1 MSKASDEQGP
11 RPGSGTPVV
20 DGIAIGRAIVWAS
33 DPAPPAVAGTV
44 AQEHLRL
51 ARAIRQATRG
61 VEELVRLLPR
71 TEAELF
77 EPELAILAELGPSLL
92 AKVDR
97 GVPAEEAVAAA
108 LSALPTDLLIDARAR
123 LLDGLAHDPRTVE
136 SLMEGRDG
144 DRVLVTETLTPSVV
158 ASLPGRVVGIIAA
171 APDESQGRGGAHA
184 SHAAILARGRVIPF
198 AVVAPHVISGIANDD
213 VVILDATGSTAS
225 VWVSPGPSIIADAH
239 ARREHWT
246 RTRGEEETQVKAPLA
261 HLGLEVRINV
271 GSLHEHVPGS
281 ADGIGLVRTELLF
294 ASRTHAPSEL
304 EQFGALRV
312 LGTRVGKAP
321 LVVRLF
327 DAGGDKPLT
336 WLRAPDTSPGLRGI
350 ALLFGHPAVLDAQL
364 RAILRAAAGADVR
377 ALLPI
382 VTCPGD
388 VENIRAR
395 VKGKIPIGAMI
406 ETPEAV
412 DQCEDIARVSDFI
425 CVGTNDLCASM
436 SGSGDIGSRLS
447 CDRRVLR
454 MIERIIAAA
463 KSYACKVTVCGEM
476 AGEPHSARTLVGLGV
491 HAISVAPGRY
501 AKVKLSFRDV
511 TLDDCRCVAAEALK

>member
-225 VWVSPGPSIIADAH
+225 V
-239 ARREHWT
+239 
-246 RTRGEEETQVKAPLA
+246 
-261 HLGLEVRINV
+261 
-271 GSLHEHVPGS
+271 
-281 ADGIGLVRTELLF
+281 
-294 ASRTHAPSEL
+294 
-304 EQFGALRV
+304 
-312 LGTRVGKAP
+312 
-321 LVVRLF
+321 
-327 DAGGDKPLT
+327 
-336 WLRAPDTSPGLRGI
+336 
-350 ALLFGHPAVLDAQL
+350 
-364 RAILRAAAGADVR
+364 
-377 ALLPI
+377 
-382 VTCPGD
+382 
-388 VENIRAR
+388 
-395 VKGKIPIGAMI
+395 
-406 ETPEAV
+406 
-412 DQCEDIARVSDFI
+412 
-425 CVGTNDLCASM
+425 
-436 SGSGDIGSRLS
+436 
-447 CDRRVLR
+447 
-454 MIERIIAAA
+454 
-463 KSYACKVTVCGEM
+463 
-476 AGEPHSARTLVGLGV
+476 
-491 HAISVAPGRY
+491 
-501 AKVKLSFRDV
+501 
-511 TLDDCRCVAAEALK
+511 